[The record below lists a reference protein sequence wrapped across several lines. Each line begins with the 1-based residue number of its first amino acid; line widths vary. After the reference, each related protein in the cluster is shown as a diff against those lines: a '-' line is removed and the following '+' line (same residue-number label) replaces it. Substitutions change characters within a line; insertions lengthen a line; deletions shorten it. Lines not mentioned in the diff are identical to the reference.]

1 MKTKRNVDV
10 VKSKPLAKNKTGLSN
25 PSPTLCFVMPTY
37 NREKTLGAALD
48 RIASQIVHSRFR
60 ESITILVSENQST
73 DRSAEIAS
81 RFASKYD
88 FIRVISP
95 EQHLPSGEHNLF
107 FALKHATTDFVWS
120 FADDDLLLPGSI
132 DWIYE
137 RLVESNSDFI
147 LINSQYWGADGE
159 MLRDR
164 ILDMNQDS
172 IHYDSFTDIFCEV
185 GPLTLLASFSSV
197 IYRLNKVVALDLD
210 RFLNP
215 CPIYAHVFAYLE
227 AFANSRVEILSAPL
241 VVLRRTTVTAHWE
254 SVAERF
260 GWYMYYPWT
269 GSLAVHLLRARSENI
284 ITVEQYGCTLNS
296 NENGR
301 YGLIAN
307 LLTQFVIQLL
317 RALESGDPREIPASE
332 DFENIRDVVQGVP
345 YVTVDTLDFLLWG
358 GKYFGEVC
366 SLLAP
371 QQFISSNTQN
381 RLYNA
386 VNAFNAPEY
395 TDEWVNKIRDK
406 LIEKLHVI
414 KQTYVNFGT
423 MSFEVRP
430 FILMGGSK
438 FVIFQLATR
447 YILMSRSVYQEDW
460 RLMNPNFLDAIEY
473 SPDWFIFGCFE
484 EALKRYFEL
493 EHSVE
498 ESEVNSDDRIIL
510 KLFKN
515 PPWDALSDVMETEDI
530 QSFLNAISY
539 SMEMEELRQVL
550 SLIIGKTNS
559 SDDSELDLY
568 LIESVQQG
576 FINPNWYRR
585 TYSSRTQG
593 MERKILQQSPL
604 VHYVMLGASKGWS
617 LSPFFDEFF
626 FINAIK
632 FKSNSRIKKVS
643 LLSDRIGLA
652 KYFSGNYAEEVSPF
666 FSVES
671 YLIQCK
677 KNNILFEG
685 SPIIHFLTTGV
696 NLGLVPHPD
705 WDEDIYLNANRDVK
719 LSSQSNNY
727 YGWIH
732 WCMHGRFEKRKSGF
746 TKRVE

>member
-1 MKTKRNVDV
+1 MKTKRKIDD

-25 PSPTLCFVMPTY
+25 PSPALCFVMPTY
-37 NREKTLGAALD
+37 NREKTLASALE
-48 RIASQIVHSRFR
+48 RIASQIIQSQFR
-60 ESITILVSENQST
+60 EFMTILVSENQST
-73 DRSAEIAS
+73 DRSAEIANS
-81 RFASKYD
+81 FANKYD

-107 FALKHATTDFVWS
+107 FALKQTTSDFVWS

-132 DWIYE
+132 DWIYGH
-137 RLVESNSDFI
+137 LLQSSSDFI

-164 ILDMNQDS
+164 ILDMNQDV
-172 IHYDSFTDIFCEV
+172 IHYDSFIDIFCEV

-197 IYRLNKVVALDLD
+197 IYRSNKVVALDLD

-227 AFANSRVEILSAPL
+227 AFANSSVEILSAPV
-241 VVLRRTTVTAHWE
+241 VVLRRTTVNAHWE

-269 GSLAVHLLRARSENI
+269 GSLAVHILRARSENI
-284 ITVEQYGCTLNS
+284 ITVEQYGCALNS

-317 RALESGDPREIPASE
+317 RAMESGDPREIPSSV
-332 DFENIRDVVQGVP
+332 DFENIRAVVQGVS

-358 GKYFGEVC
+358 EKYFGEVC

-371 QQFISSNTQN
+371 QHLLLNTSKN
-381 RLYNA
+381 RLYDA
-386 VNAFNAPEY
+386 VNGFNAPEH
-395 TDEWVNKIRDK
+395 TNPWLDKIRQQ

-430 FILMGGSK
+430 FILMGGPK
-438 FVIFQLATR
+438 YVIFQLATR
-447 YILMSRSVYQEDW
+447 FILMSRMVYQEDW
-460 RLMNPNFLDAIEY
+460 RLMNPNFIDAVEY
-473 SPDWFIFGCFE
+473 SPDWFIFSSFE

-498 ESEVNSDDRIIL
+498 ESELDSDDRIIF
-510 KLFKN
+510 KLFQN
-515 PPWDALSDVMETEDI
+515 PPWDALADVMETEDI
-530 QSFLNAISY
+530 QSFLNAVSY
-539 SMEMEELRQVL
+539 SVEMAELRQVL
-550 SLIIGKTNS
+550 NLIIGNTNS
-559 SDDSELDLY
+559 SDDAELDLY
-568 LIESVQQG
+568 LLESTQQG

-604 VHYVMLGASKGWS
+604 VHYVMLGANKGWS

-626 FINAIK
+626 FINASK
-632 FKSNSRIKKVS
+632 VKSNSRIKKVS
-643 LLSDRIGLA
+643 SLSDRIGLA
-652 KYFSGNYAEEVSPF
+652 RYLSGDYEQEISPF
-666 FSVES
+666 FSVNF
-671 YLIQCK
+671 YLLQCK
-677 KNNILFEG
+677 RNNILFEG
-685 SPIIHFLTTGV
+685 SPIIHFITTGI
-696 NLGLVPHPD
+696 NLGLAPHPD
-705 WDEDIYLNANRDVK
+705 WDEDIYLNENRDVK
-719 LSSQSNNY
+719 LSSQSHSY